1 MDVRRVTDDFSVS
14 PQIAPGDLATLR
26 DQAFAL
32 VINNRPDGEEPGQP
46 SGAQIEAA
54 AHEAGLNYRAIPVAG
69 GFAEPQVA
77 EMAEA
82 ITNASGPVFALCRS
96 GTRSTLLW
104 ALAQGREWIPP
115 HEDGELAAELE
126 RVGTS
131 ASPAVLG
138 LAARAGERA
147 EVDLHLRLRPGLTA
161 EQVSAV
167 VQLVTQGL
175 GGSQLVAE
183 RISSMRSGVASP
195 CGLRNVLT
203 PIKGY
208 EPSCFLCS

>member
-1 MDVRRVTDDFSVS
+1 MK
-14 PQIAPGDLATLR
+14 
-26 DQAFAL
+26 
-32 VINNRPDGEEPGQP
+32 P
-46 SGAQIEAA
+46 SGPTKAKPS
-54 AHEAGLNYRAIPVAG
+54 LSSR
-69 GFAEPQVA
+69 FD
-77 EMAEA
+77 
-82 ITNASGPVFALCRS
+82 NATDSG
-96 GTRSTLLW
+96 
-104 ALAQGREWIPP
+104 
-115 HEDGELAAELE
+115 E

-183 RISSMRSGVASP
+183 RMVRGEH
-195 CGLRNVLT
+195 T
-203 PIKGY
+203 PESAAAEIDRRADRLLEKRRWMMEQGRAA
-208 EPSCFLCS
+208 